1 MNMYVTILCIM
12 NLVYLLNN
20 YTVNSE
26 SINFNVNLRLRN
38 TWLRVII
45 FNNYYK
51 NVKAKS
57 VGYLLELKDYLNNNK
72 QSIVNSYYDSI
83 YKYYTLTDEDKEII
97 EFIASFLY

>member
-1 MNMYVTILCIM
+1 M
-12 NLVYLLNN
+12 
-20 YTVNSE
+20 
-26 SINFNVNLRLRN
+26 NLRLRN

-51 NVKAKS
+51 NAKAKS

-72 QSIVNSYYDSI
+72 QSIVNSYYKGI
-83 YKYYTLTDEDKEII
+83 YKYYTLTDENKEII

>member
-1 MNMYVTILCIM
+1 MNLYITILCIL

-26 SINFNVNLRLRN
+26 NINFNMNLRLRN

-51 NVKAKS
+51 NVKSKS
-57 VGYLLELKDYLNNNK
+57 VRYIYELKEYLNNK
-72 QSIVNSYYDSI
+72 QSIANSYYDSI
-83 YKYYTLTDEDKEII
+83 YKYYSLTDEDKEII
-97 EFIASFLY
+97 EFITSFLY